1 MRVVQP
7 SPGLH
12 NITILVA
19 QQKFVRSSIWLHMK
33 YSIQFSGAQTK
44 FMWSF
49 ATGSLL
55 SYIPSQWNGYCYR
68 FCLYIYLVY
77 FNYLGCYCGVKQIFQ
92 LLVEKKIKKN
102 PMKITEISFFFSDWL
117 FKTPLFIWTSGNSKA
132 ICQSK
137 FTSSWTS
144 VKPSRGMFKFIVPI
158 SAAIEKMKMYKS
170 KCKEYHRVNIK
181 CICFCKYQTHLHRN
195 QIQLELR

>member
-102 PMKITEISFFFSDWL
+102 PMKITEISFFFQIGSLKHHYL
-117 FKTPLFIWTSGNSKA
+117 FEHQEIVKRSANQNLHHHELL
-132 ICQSK
+132 
-137 FTSSWTS
+137 SSHPEVCLS
-144 VKPSRGMFKFIVPI
+144 SLYP
-158 SAAIEKMKMYKS
+158 
-170 KCKEYHRVNIK
+170 
-181 CICFCKYQTHLHRN
+181 
-195 QIQLELR
+195 